1 MLTPW
6 PSWSNIVAELGFI
19 VVRSFSS
26 RAIRSP
32 LFVVVRLQAFV
43 VKDSGR
49 SRTSKFLRYDH
60 VTFRLKLGRRRARL
74 LASEGQTSHNAF
86 LPPACGR
93 SESGKAVLESAF
105 DFHVHTVTAHSMI
118 MSSVA
123 VYQGHCIY
131 FKYLPV

>member
-1 MLTPW
+1 M
-6 PSWSNIVAELGFI
+6 AEEVL
-19 VVRSFSS
+19 VV
-26 RAIRSP
+26 
-32 LFVVVRLQAFV
+32 
-43 VKDSGR
+43 
-49 SRTSKFLRYDH
+49 LRYDH

-74 LASEGQTSHNAF
+74 LASEGQTSHAF
-86 LPPACGR
+86 LPPAR